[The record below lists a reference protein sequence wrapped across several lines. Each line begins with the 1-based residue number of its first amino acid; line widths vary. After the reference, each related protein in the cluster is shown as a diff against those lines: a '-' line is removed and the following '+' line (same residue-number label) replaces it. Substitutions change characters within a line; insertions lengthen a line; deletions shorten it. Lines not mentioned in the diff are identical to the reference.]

1 MELGPR
7 TTWGVGG
14 RARLG
19 VELADL
25 STLPDLADELGEP
38 RWAVLGAGSNVLVQD
53 EPIDTPVVVVGR
65 PAPGTIGLEE
75 GTSVVA
81 DAGWPMPRVARFAAK
96 HGRAGLEFL
105 SGIPGTLGGGVR
117 MNAGTGG
124 PDGPCLADVLEWAVV
139 LDGSGVASTIPA
151 AELELGYRSS
161 SVGRHG
167 WIVLRCSLRTAPG
180 RTDLLRQAMV
190 DHLASRRAR
199 QPLSERTAGS
209 VFLPAAG
216 RPAGEIIDRLDL
228 VGARRGR
235 AVVSRKHANW
245 IEAGEGCTAA
255 EIEELIAHVQEQ
267 AWLRGGVRLEREVQR
282 FPAESTIVDL
292 SARVRA
298 SDGPRR

>member
-1 MELGPR
+1 MVVPSWQEPPAWAGPDDLVLAVDPGRAFGSGAHPTTRMCLAELERVVEPASAVADVGCGS
-7 TTWGVGG
+7 GVLAVAA
-14 RARLG
+14 ARLG
-19 VELADL
+19 AAL
-25 STLPDLADELGEP
+25 
-38 RWAVLGAGSNVLVQD
+38 
-53 EPIDTPVVVVGR
+53 
-65 PAPGTIGLEE
+65 
-75 GTSVVA
+75 VVA
-81 DAGWPMPRVARFAAK
+81 VDIDDEAVRATVENAVRNDVAG
-96 HGRAGLEFL
+96 
-105 SGIPGTLGGGVR
+105 
-117 MNAGTGG
+117 
-124 PDGPCLADVLEWAVV
+124 VV
-139 LDGSGVASTIPA
+139 IASDIPA

-167 WIVLRCSLRTAPG
+167 CIVLRCSLRTAPG

-298 SDGPRR
+298 SATRNCSAVSSNGTTRRPLPPSSSGTARWCGACAAAC